1 MGTMNILIINGSCR
15 AAGTTAQLARAFSE
29 GVEAA
34 GATAEMVMLRDHTI
48 APCTNCLKC
57 YAWEGDGPAPCSL
70 HDAVDGLLER
80 LAAADG
86 ILFASPVHSGFV
98 SGLMTLF
105 HERITWRTLRPG
117 PPMAGMASLQSRLD
131 DKVRALGSIASAGGM
146 PERLRSG
153 CDDGT
158 RWLKGN
164 LPLEF
169 HGQWIGDQYA
179 GADLERMPENDRD
192 WKRLYLLRRISPRQ
206 LDEAR
211 ALGRKMV
218 RAIRRG
224 RLKPVTMQTLIPRP
238 VQWILSAWSRFSPHY
253 RLAPRTLPNPT
264 P

>member
-1 MGTMNILIINGSCR
+1 MNILVIHGSYR
-15 AAGTTAQLARAFSE
+15 PEGTTTQLSRAFIE

-34 GATAEMVMLRDHTI
+34 GGTAGMVMLREQTI

-57 YAWEGDGPAPCSL
+57 YTHEGDGLAPCSIR
-70 HDAVDGLLER
+70 DDMDGILER

-86 ILFASPVHSGFV
+86 IVYASPVHSGFV
-98 SGLMTLF
+98 TGLMTTF
-105 HERITWRTLRPG
+105 HERQVWRTLRPG
-117 PPMAGMASLQSRLD
+117 PPIAGMAGLQSRLD
-131 DKVRALGSIASAGGM
+131 DKVRAIGSIVSAGGM
-146 PERLRSG
+146 TERLRSG

-192 WKRLYLLRRISPRQ
+192 WKRLYHLRRISPRQ

-211 ALGRKMV
+211 ELGEKMV
-218 RAIRRG
+218 RALRAG
-224 RLKPVTMQTLIPRP
+224 RLRPVTMQTLIPRP
-238 VQWILSAWSRFSPHY
+238 VQWICTAWSLFSPHY
-253 RLAPRTLPNPT
+253 KLAHPGKSP
-264 P
+264 